1 MKKLFFQIG
10 GGFWSSRIMRH
21 YSQKGFIVALT
32 DKDKNT
38 SSRLNCDIFKS
49 IDGNNIKSIISFA
62 KTLSHN
68 YEISKINIAGEFAI
82 PVLAELSKQKFINC
96 ISKFKLKYFNN
107 KIEFSK
113 LLKRNNLLLTNSLK
127 IKKIDN
133 IRYFFEKSNS
143 SIVLK
148 PIDGMG
154 GLNVFIVK
162 KKKEL
167 EKLLLIFRKDFEI
180 KKQIKKK
187 GFLVENFIDGV
198 ELNIYGEMINGKFKI
213 FSAIKKISKVSL
225 VSVSWHQ
232 SYLLNARE
240 IKKIDFI
247 FPLIESLAISMNYT
261 KGFIGCGIILKKKI
275 VHFLEIGPFLGLDH
289 LILSDFCF
297 VDKKN
302 KLEFKQDIG
311 KKNIK
316 INIALLAIYNSETVD
331 KKCLKKFNSNYG
343 ETKILEMPK
352 KKMCSNKLYG
362 SGNKNIVAFLIA
374 KSKHKEKIKNLFNNC
389 TS

>member
-10 GGFWSSRIMRH
+10 GGFWSSRIMRY
-21 YSQKGFIVALT
+21 YSQKGIIVALT

-38 SSRLNCDIFKS
+38 SSRLNCDIFKA
-49 IDGNNIKSIISFA
+49 IDGKNIKSIISFA
-62 KTLSHN
+62 KTLSLN

-82 PVLAELSKQKFINC
+82 PALAELSKQKFINC

-167 EKLLLIFRKDFEI
+167 EKLLSYFKKDCEI
-180 KKQIKKK
+180 ENQIKKK
-187 GFLVENFIDGV
+187 GFLIEKFIDGD
-198 ELNIYGEMINGKFKI
+198 EINIYGEMINGKFNI
-213 FSAIKKISKVSL
+213 YSAIKKISKVSL
-225 VSVSWHQ
+225 EHVSWHR
-232 SYLLNARE
+232 SYLLNTKE
-240 IKKIDFI
+240 IKKISFI
-247 FPLIESLAISMNYT
+247 VAIIDNLAASIKYT
-261 KGFIGCGIILKKKI
+261 KGFIGCGIIIKEKI

-289 LILSDFCF
+289 LILSEFYS

-302 KLEFKQDIG
+302 KLRFEQDSG
-311 KKNIK
+311 KKKNTK
-316 INIALLAIYNSETVD
+316 INRALLAIYDDTDSVD
-331 KKCLKKFNSNYG
+331 KNYLKKFNSNYG
-343 ETKILEMPK
+343 EAKILDMPTK
-352 KKMCSNKLYG
+352 KIYSNKLYG
-362 SGNKNIVAFLIA
+362 SGNENIVAFLIA
-374 KSKHKEKIKNLFNNC
+374 ESKQKKKNKYII
-389 TS
+389 